1 MAWLIRRNKN
11 LMFAGITASD
21 AIDNFIKLTSQEDP
35 KLVNSAVLKFS
46 KGQNIRVN
54 AYTLRWE

>member
-1 MAWLIRRNKN
+1 
-11 LMFAGITASD
+11 MFAGITASD